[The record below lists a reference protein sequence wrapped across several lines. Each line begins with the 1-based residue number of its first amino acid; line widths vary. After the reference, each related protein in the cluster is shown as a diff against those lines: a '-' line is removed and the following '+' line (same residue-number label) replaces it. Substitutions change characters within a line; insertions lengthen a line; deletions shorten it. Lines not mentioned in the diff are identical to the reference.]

1 MEEAEC
7 SSLLH
12 DMEEAECFDPLVF
25 FTSANVTDLEDLSSA
40 PSLQKAT
47 TMRTANVLEIPD
59 VQTDRNAR
67 ENSPTEDATQKG
79 SPCPSP
85 SFLSAEADG
94 TQSSDVPNSD
104 ADHPSDDLSLLVRED
119 SDEPLE
125 MLHFDDISSIMSG
138 EDGDEPLDLSPTDDI
153 VNGTD
158 RDADQSG
165 EQSQVDEMPQL
176 NSSASTFQML
186 SFEAGQ
192 KDVLSSESLSESGE
206 LIDAVPSIADAG
218 TSSSAQPL
226 KSPPQQTDIVRML
239 NGEIPLKGDQE
250 EMDLLM
256 QLTHMPASQDLFN
269 SVIMPK
275 GFPPK
280 ALLPSVD
287 EMPETGPVMAPFSF
301 GGMGQGSKRSA
312 PMPLLAPVPKRATR
326 SPMHSNVEGVAQHV
340 PKGKTES
347 SGASKAKAEWAK
359 IEWKKE
365 LPEETKPLN
374 PAWAPAMMDQM
385 QPFQLTAADASS
397 APLQLAKPLPAPM
410 PSHSMQFLK
419 SYVPPSLVTADGKK
433 TANAYPQMPHNQ
445 VVLNSA
451 GQYIQVAAMRP
462 GMDMT
467 TLLRPAPPRSMGK
480 HFTWQSL
487 KLLPTK

>member
-256 QLTHMPASQDLFN
+256 QMTQLPPGHSIFDSILMPEGLAPTSLR
-269 SVIMPK
+269 
-275 GFPPK
+275 PK
-280 ALLPSVD
+280 A
-287 EMPETGPVMAPFSF
+287 GK
-301 GGMGQGSKRSA
+301 GKGSKRGAS
-312 PMPLLAPVPKRATR
+312 MPPLAPTPKRAIC
-326 SPMHSNVEGVAQHV
+326 NAKGVPPRLKAQ
-340 PKGKTES
+340 
-347 SGASKAKAEWAK
+347 WAK
-359 IEWKKE
+359 NEWKKE
-365 LPEETKPLN
+365 LPEKTKSPI
-374 PAWAPAMMDQM
+374 PAKAPAMWNQAR
-385 QPFQLTAADASS
+385 PSLPTADAPS
-397 APLQLAKPLPAPM
+397 AQPQLATPLPTPM
-410 PSHSMQFLK
+410 PSHSSVQFLT
-419 SYVPPSLVTADGKK
+419 SYVPPSLMTADGMK
-433 TANAYPQMPHNQ
+433 TANAYPQMPQ
-445 VVLNSA
+445 TQMPQTQMALNSA
-451 GQYIQVAAMRP
+451 GQYIPVAAIHP

-467 TLLRPAPPRSMGK
+467 RLSRPEPPRSMGK
-480 HFTWQSL
+480 QFIWQSL
-487 KLLPTK
+487 QVLSNK